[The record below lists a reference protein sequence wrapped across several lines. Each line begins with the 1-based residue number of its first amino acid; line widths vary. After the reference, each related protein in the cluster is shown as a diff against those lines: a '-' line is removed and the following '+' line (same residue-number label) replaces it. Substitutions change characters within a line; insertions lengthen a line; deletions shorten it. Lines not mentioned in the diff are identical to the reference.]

1 MFSVSDVIV
10 AEVLVP
16 AHGDIQVRSRT
27 PVERQGQLG
36 PIVYD
41 FACNP
46 RPIGRYIATQDAQ
59 GGVTWSDNLLQE
71 LPGL

>member
-1 MFSVSDVIV
+1 MGDVIE

-16 AHGDIQVRSRT
+16 ASGNIQVCSRT
-27 PVERQGQLG
+27 LVERQGQLG

-41 FACNP
+41 LACNP
-46 RPIGRYIATQDAQ
+46 RPIGRYIATLDAQ
-59 GGVTWSDNLLQE
+59 GSVTWSDNLLQE